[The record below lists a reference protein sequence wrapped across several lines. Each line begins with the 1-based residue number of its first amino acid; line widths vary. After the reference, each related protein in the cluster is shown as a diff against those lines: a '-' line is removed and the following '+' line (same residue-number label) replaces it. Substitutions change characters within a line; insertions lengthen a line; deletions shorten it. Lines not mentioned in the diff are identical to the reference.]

1 MGNYSVEIKK
11 SAAKEIAKL
20 QKPVLKRVLE
30 KIQALASEPRPAGCK
45 KLSGDEK
52 YRVRVGDYRILYKI
66 EDDVLIVYVVKV
78 GHRQSIYEKS
88 F

>member
-1 MGNYSVEIKK
+1 MENYSIKIKK

-30 KIQALASEPRPAGCK
+30 KIQALAFEPRPSGCK

-52 YRVRVGDYRILYKI
+52 YRIRVGNYRVLYCI
-66 EDDVLIVYVVKV
+66 EDNMLVIYIVKV
-78 GHRQSIYEKS
+78 GNRKDIYS
-88 F
+88 

>member
-1 MGNYSVEIKK
+1 MGNYSIEIKK

-30 KIQALASEPRPAGCK
+30 KIQALASEPRPTGCK
-45 KLSGDEK
+45 KLSGEEK
-52 YRVRVGDYRILYKI
+52 YRVRVGDYRILYMI

-78 GHRQSIYEKS
+78 GHRRSIYEK
-88 F
+88 